1 MRVRRK
7 ASTGEGP
14 VVSGQRDDSVPALVA
29 GAWLA
34 EHLDDPDVRV
44 LHIANDRAEY
54 DEAHVRGAIYAH
66 GYGDFTEDRDGVRA
80 LVPTRERMEANLSR
94 LGVTPEQRI
103 VCTAGARSAW
113 PARAYWA
120 LRYYRFPRVHLAD
133 GAVPALREAGVPV
146 DREVPAV
153 TAAEVSLPEPD
164 AAIIALAGDV
174 LAAAE
179 GGPARIV
186 DCRSDG
192 EWLGEAH
199 GHAEAPRMGRIP
211 RAVHLEWERLV
222 REDGQLLPLEQLR
235 SLFSAAGVDG
245 STAAYPYCGGGV
257 RSAVAWFVLHELL
270 GYEQARNYDGSWS
283 EWAVR
288 PELPIE
294 RG

>member
-1 MRVRRK
+1 M
-7 ASTGEGP
+7 
-14 VVSGQRDDSVPALVA
+14 SGQADDSVPALVD
-29 GAWLA
+29 GAWLG
-34 EHLDDPDVRV
+34 EHLDDLDLRV

-54 DEAHVRGAIYAH
+54 DEAHVRGAVYAH

-80 LVPTRERMEANLSR
+80 LVPSPERMAANLAR
-94 LGVTPEQRI
+94 LGVSPEQRI

-113 PARAYWA
+113 PARAYWV

-146 DREVPAV
+146 DDVAPPA
-153 TAAEVSLPEPD
+153 APAEVALPEPD
-164 AAIIALAGDV
+164 EAIIALSGDV
-174 LAAAE
+174 LEAAE
-179 GGPARIV
+179 GGPARII

-192 EWLGEAH
+192 EWLGESH

-211 RAVHLEWERLV
+211 RAVHLEWEHLV
-222 REDGQLLPLEQLR
+222 REDGRLLPLEQLR

-245 STAAYPYCGGGV
+245 SVEAYPYCGGGV
-257 RSAVAWFVLHELL
+257 RSAVAWFVMHELL
-270 GYEQARNYDGSWS
+270 GYERARNYDGSWS

-288 PELPIE
+288 EELPIE

>member
-1 MRVRRK
+1 
-7 ASTGEGP
+7 
-14 VVSGQRDDSVPALVA
+14 VPALVD

-34 EHLDDPDVRV
+34 EHLDDTDLRV
-44 LHIANDRAEY
+44 LHIANDRGEY
-54 DEAHVRGAIYAH
+54 DAAHVRGAVYAH

-80 LVPTRERMEANLSR
+80 LVPTPQRMAENLAR
-94 LGVTPEQRI
+94 LGVSPEQRI

-146 DREVPAV
+146 DAEVPAV
-153 TAAEVSLPEPD
+153 TPTEVTLPEPD
-164 AAIIALAGDV
+164 PSILALAGDV
-174 LAAAE
+174 LEAAE

-222 REDGQLLPLEQLR
+222 REDGRLLPLEQLR
-235 SLFSAAGVDG
+235 ALFSAAGVDG
-245 STAAYPYCGGGV
+245 SVAAYPYCGGGV
-257 RSAVAWFVLHELL
+257 RSAVAWFVMYELL

-288 PELPIE
+288 AELPVE

>member
-1 MRVRRK
+1 M
-7 ASTGEGP
+7 
-14 VVSGQRDDSVPALVA
+14 SGQADDSVPALVD

-34 EHLDDPDVRV
+34 EHLDDPDLRV

-54 DEAHVRGAIYAH
+54 DEAHVRGAVYAH

-80 LVPTRERMEANLSR
+80 LVPSPERMAANLSR
-94 LGVTPEQRI
+94 LGVSPDERI

-113 PARAYWA
+113 PARAYWV

-146 DREVPAV
+146 DAEAPPVAPTDV
-153 TAAEVSLPEPD
+153 TLPEPD
-164 AAIIALAGDV
+164 EAIIALSGDV
-174 LAAAE
+174 LEAAE
-179 GGPARIV
+179 GGPARII

-222 REDGQLLPLEQLR
+222 REDGRLLPLEQLR

-245 STAAYPYCGGGV
+245 SVEAYPYCGGGV
-257 RSAVAWFVLHELL
+257 RSAVAWFVMHELL
-270 GYEQARNYDGSWS
+270 GYERARNYDGSWS

-288 PELPIE
+288 EELPIE

>member
-1 MRVRRK
+1 M
-7 ASTGEGP
+7 
-14 VVSGQRDDSVPALVA
+14 SGQRDDSAPALVD

-34 EHLDDPDVRV
+34 QHLGDPDLRV
-44 LHIANDRAEY
+44 LHIANDRGEY
-54 DEAHVRGAIYAH
+54 DEAHVRGAVHAH
-66 GYGDFTEDRDGVRA
+66 GYDDFIEDRDGVRA
-80 LVPTRERMEANLSR
+80 LVPSPRRMAANLSR
-94 LGVTPEQRI
+94 LGVSPEQRI

-113 PARAYWA
+113 PARAYWV

-146 DREVPAV
+146 DREVPDV
-153 TAAEVSLPEPD
+153 TPAEPTLPEPD
-164 AAIIALAGDV
+164 EAIIALAGDV
-174 LAAAE
+174 LAAAG
-179 GGPARIV
+179 GGPARII

-211 RAVHLEWERLV
+211 RAVHLECERLV
-222 REDGQLLPLEQLR
+222 REDGRLLPLEQLR

-245 STAAYPYCGGGV
+245 SVEAYPYCGGGV
-257 RSAVAWFVLHELL
+257 RSAVAWFVMHELL
-270 GYEQARNYDGSWS
+270 GYERARNYDGSWS

-288 PELPIE
+288 EELPIE

>member
-1 MRVRRK
+1 M
-7 ASTGEGP
+7 SGP
-14 VVSGQRDDSVPALVA
+14 RDDSAPALVA

-34 EHLDDPDVRV
+34 EHLDDPDLRV

-54 DEAHVRGAIYAH
+54 DAAHVRGAVYAH
-66 GYGDFTEDRDGVRA
+66 GYDDFTEDRDGVRA
-80 LVPTRERMEANLSR
+80 LVPNPERMAANLSR
-94 LGVTPEQRI
+94 LGVSPEQRI
-103 VCTAGARSAW
+103 VCTAGERSAW

-146 DREVPAV
+146 DAEVPAV
-153 TAAEVSLPEPD
+153 TPSAGTLAEPD
-164 AAIIALAGDV
+164 ASILALAGDV
-174 LAAAE
+174 LEAAE

-222 REDGQLLPLEQLR
+222 REDGRLLPLEQLR
-235 SLFSAAGVDG
+235 ALFSAAGVDG
-245 STAAYPYCGGGV
+245 SVAAYPYCGGGV
-257 RSAVAWFVLHELL
+257 RSAVAWFVMHELL
-270 GYEQARNYDGSWS
+270 GYELARNYDGSWS

-288 PELPIE
+288 SELPVE